1 MSGIQQFLFT
11 HGSQTSQTF
20 EALSLESTTTNFV
33 VPVGVTSISI
43 YAVGGGGGGSI
54 GGTGGDGGNGGGLV
68 WTDGVPVTPGETLIV
83 GVGTGGHGQR
93 RVYQGIDQ
101 YGNQKWCGY
110 DDCSGHTSYVKR
122 QSNNQFIV
130 KAYGGSYYGGNGD
143 GGGEGMFTEGN
154 GVIKSGGDGWRNSG
168 NYGGGWPITNFVQG
182 GDRSYKGQTGGC
194 TSGGPRDGANGV
206 ALASGQDGEVGGA
219 ATGYSG
225 GDTGGQG
232 GLYGGGG
239 GNGGTSGGQT
249 GAGGNGGHGGVRIS
263 WDNPIGDGVPYIDGK
278 YSVSF
283 KGNSFYQYLTI
294 TPPTPDYFQL
304 GDSDWTI
311 EFWWR
316 PGEGA
321 PQQNYW
327 GQNYSSGND
336 CPYIEGMDANN
347 ITTWKV
353 GCGNGG
359 AGAGNSPCW
368 YHQDQNDK
376 DAYGGS
382 GTHAGMRWSSGG
394 DHILTHG
401 GDGENGSDGWRHIV
415 FERIGSRNGI
425 YLFVNGMR
433 THMWSF
439 SGTDLFTYS
448 TQMASLNDTST
459 YRINIGG
466 GIGHPDGAAAG
477 YISNVRLVTG
487 RYVYGD
493 DGWFSTRHE
502 PVKQIPGTKLL
513 ACNGPTVD
521 TFYLGLDENTV
532 VSQKEYTV
540 VGTYSWTCPADV
552 TSVCVVCIGGG
563 GGSSAGSQTWSG
575 SSYNGGVSGAGG
587 GLGWKNNISVTPG
600 QSYTVVV
607 GDYGA
612 AGTSTYISQYN
623 WTVTEGG
630 DGSDSY
636 FIDATTVKGG
646 GGDGGAVNIGS
657 STAVAQGGDY
667 VGDGGGNGGNGGGA
681 HTGNNGTGGGGA
693 GGYSGAGGN
702 GAYSGVGQDGTGG
715 GAGGGGV
722 DSVGD
727 AQINPPD
734 GRYGAVA
741 GGGGGTGIWGEG
753 NNGTGG
759 ADVQSYGGNES
770 TGGNGGSI
778 HWLSTKGVIHRD
790 PANGAWL
797 SGNGRY
803 PPISQGATVYNG
815 GIVGGYYGG
824 GAGSEAGVWGPAAE
838 GSPTGGGSAFAG
850 CSGAVRIIWGSGR
863 SFPSTNTEDLGCAIY
878 GYDAN
883 TLSPCGGSSEDP
895 EVKTPSGYNPDNH
908 PFGTYNG
915 GVS

>member
-11 HGSQTSQTF
+11 HGTQTSQTF
-20 EALSLESTTTNFV
+20 EASSLESTTTNFV
-33 VPVGVTSISI
+33 VPFGVTSISI
-43 YAVGGGGGGSI
+43 YAVGGGGGGSA
-54 GGTGGDGGNGGGLV
+54 GGTSGNGGCGGGLV
-68 WTDGVPVTPGETLIV
+68 WTDDVPVTPGETLIV
-83 GVGTGGHGQR
+83 GVGTGGHGHR
-93 RVYQGIDQ
+93 RVYQGVDQ
-101 YGNQKWCGY
+101 WGTAQYCDY

-130 KAYGGSYYGGNGD
+130 KAYGGGYYGSES
-143 GGGEGMFTEGN
+143 GGGHGMFTEGT
-154 GVIKSGGDGWRNSG
+154 GVIKSGGDGWRSSG

-182 GDRSYKGQTGGC
+182 GDNSYKGKTAGGGSGGPGTGKYGVPLVSGQTGGA
-194 TSGGPRDGANGV
+194 GGDP
-206 ALASGQDGEVGGA
+206 
-219 ATGYSG
+219 TGYSG
-225 GDTGGQG
+225 GDTGGEG
-232 GLYGGGG
+232 GLYGGAG

-263 WDNPIGDGVPYIDGK
+263 WNTPIGDGAPYIDGK

-283 KGNSFYQYLTI
+283 KGNYFYQYLTI

-327 GQNYSSGND
+327 SQAYTSGYN

-353 GCGNGG
+353 GCGSGG
-359 AGAGNSPCW
+359 SNSNTPIW
-368 YHQDQNDK
+368 YHQNQTNK
-376 DAYGGS
+376 DNNE
-382 GTHAGMRWSSGG
+382 HAPLRWYLGG

-401 GDGENGSDGWRHIV
+401 GDSENGSDGWRHIV
-415 FERIGSRNGI
+415 FERIGTGL
-425 YLFVNGMR
+425 YLFVSGMR
-433 THMWSF
+433 THQWAGSN
-439 SGTDLFTYS
+439 GDLF
-448 TQMASLNDTST
+448 QFADMANLNDTST

-466 GIGHPDGAAAG
+466 GISHPSGAAAG
-477 YISNVRLVTG
+477 FISNVRLVTG
-487 RYVYGD
+487 RAVYGAD
-493 DGWFSTRHE
+493 SWNSSHLE
-502 PVKQIPGTKLL
+502 PLTQIDGTKLI

-532 VSQKEYTV
+532 VGQKEYTV

-563 GGSSAGSQTWSG
+563 GGSSAGSQTWTG
-575 SSYNGGVSGAGG
+575 SSYSGGTGGAGG

-612 AGTSTYISQYN
+612 AGTST
-623 WTVTEGG
+623 TAGG

-636 FIDATTVKGG
+636 FIDTTTVKGG
-646 GGDGGAVNIGS
+646 GGDGGPVNIGS

-681 HTGNNGTGGGGA
+681 RTLNNGTGGGGA
-693 GGYSGAGGN
+693 GGYSGAGGD
-702 GAYSGVGQDGTGG
+702 GATSGAGQDGTGG
-715 GAGGGGV
+715 GAGGGGS
-722 DSVGD
+722 DSAGSV
-727 AQINPPD
+727 AD
-734 GRYGAVA
+734 GRYGAIA

-753 NNGTGG
+753 NNGSGG
-759 ADVQSYGGNES
+759 LDNDQDQSVGK
-770 TGGNGGSI
+770 GGSR
-778 HWLSTKGVIHRD
+778 HWMGGQRKD
-790 PANGAWL
+790 PANGGWL
-797 SGNGRY
+797 SGNGRWHPY
-803 PPISQGATVYNG
+803 SPPHHLGATINNG

-850 CSGAVRIIWGSGR
+850 ASGAVRIIWGSGR
-863 SFPSTNTEDLGCAIY
+863 SFPSTNTEDLNCAIY
-878 GYDAN
+878 GHDVSQN
-883 TLSPCGGSSEDP
+883 PIGPSSTPINHHDP
-895 EVKTPSGYNPDNH
+895 EVKTPNGGNPENH
-908 PFGTYNG
+908 PYGLYNG

>member
-1 MSGIQQFLFT
+1 MSGVQQLLFT
-11 HGSQTSQTF
+11 DGAQQSEIF
-20 EALSLESTTTNFV
+20 EALPTAGATTDFV

-54 GGTGGDGGNGGGLV
+54 GGSYGNGACGGGLV
-68 WTDGVPVTPGETLIV
+68 WTDGVSVTPGETLIV

-93 RVYQGIDQ
+93 RVYQGVDQ
-101 YGNQKWCGY
+101 YGVAQYCDY
-110 DDCSGHTSYVKR
+110 DDCNGHTSYVKR
-122 QSNNQFIV
+122 QSNNKFIV
-130 KAYGGSYYGGNGD
+130 KAYGGGYYGAEG
-143 GGGEGMFTEGN
+143 GGGEGMFTEGT
-154 GVIKSGGDGWRNSG
+154 GVIQSGGDGYRG
-168 NYGGGWPITNFVQG
+168 NWNGSNPQVDFMSG
-182 GDRSYKGQTGGC
+182 GDSSYKGQPGGNNSSTGSYGVSLSPGKTGSAGDPPSGGNEYGNGATGGD
-194 TSGGPRDGANGV
+194 GGK
-206 ALASGQDGEVGGA
+206 
-219 ATGYSG
+219 
-225 GDTGGQG
+225 
-232 GLYGGGG
+232 YGGGG
-239 GNGGTSGGQT
+239 GMGVTSGGLT
-249 GAGGNGGHGGVRIS
+249 GYGGYGGDGGVRIS
-263 WDNPIGDGVPYIDGK
+263 WDNPISDGTDGTPYIDGK
-278 YSVSF
+278 YSVQF
-283 KGNSFYQYLTI
+283 KGAYFKQYMI
-294 TPPTPDYFQL
+294 VTPPTPNYFQL

-316 PGEGA
+316 PGAGA
-321 PQQNYW
+321 PCQSYW
-327 GQNYSSGND
+327 GNLGGTGQNS
-336 CPYIEGMDANN
+336 PFIEGLDENN
-347 ITTWKV
+347 RVTWKI
-353 GCGNGG
+353 GTYG
-359 AGAGNSPCW
+359 ANSPAW
-368 YHQDQNDK
+368 YHQNQTQK
-376 DAYGGS
+376 DAYN
-382 GTHAGMRWSSGG
+382 GTGEDADVRWYFGG
-394 DHILTHG
+394 DHILSH
-401 GDGENGSDGWRHIV
+401 DGNNGYDGWRHII
-415 FERIGSRNGI
+415 FERIGTTGLYFLSG
-425 YLFVNGMR
+425 GTR
-433 THMWSF
+433 THQY
-439 SGTDLFTYS
+439 SGSNSDLFQLTS
-448 TQMASLNDTST
+448 LADLNDTST
-459 YRINIGG
+459 TRIAIGG
-466 GIGHPDGAAAG
+466 HGLGSGPSAG
-477 YISNVRLVTG
+477 MAGMISNVRVVTG
-487 RYVYGD
+487 RAVYGQD
-493 DGWFSTRHE
+493 RFNSGRIE
-502 PVKQIPGTKLL
+502 PLKQIPNTKLL
-513 ACNGPTVD
+513 ACNGPTID
-521 TFYLGLDENTV
+521 TVYFGLDQNTV
-532 VSQKEYTV
+532 VGQKEYTV

-563 GGSSAGSQTWSG
+563 GGSSPGDQHWNGSN
-575 SSYNGGVSGAGG
+575 YNGGVSGAGG

-657 STAVAQGGDY
+657 STPVAQGGDY

-693 GGYSGAGGN
+693 GGYSGAGGDGTN
-702 GAYSGVGQDGTGG
+702 SGVGQDGTGG
-715 GAGGGGV
+715 GAGGGGA

-753 NNGTGG
+753 TSGTGG

-778 HWLSTKGVIHRD
+778 HWLGTKGVIHRD

-803 PPISQGATVYNG
+803 PPISQGATVPNG

-850 CSGAVRIIWGSGR
+850 CGGAVRIIWGSGR

-878 GYDAN
+878 GYDADQ
-883 TLSPCGGSSEDP
+883 LSPCGGSSEDP
-895 EVKTPSGYNPDNH
+895 ELKTPSGSNPDNH

>member
-1 MSGIQQFLFT
+1 MSGLQQFLFT

-20 EALSLESTTTNFV
+20 EAESLESTTTNFV
-33 VPVGVTSISI
+33 VPVGITSISI
-43 YAVGGGGGGSI
+43 YAVGGGGGGSA
-54 GGTGGDGGNGGGLV
+54 GGTNADGGNGGGLV

-83 GVGTGGHGQR
+83 GVGTGGHGHLT
-93 RVYQGIDQ
+93 VYQGTDNNGQAQ
-101 YGNQKWCGY
+101 YCAHN
-110 DDCSGHTSYVKR
+110 DCDGHTSYVKR

-130 KAYGGSYYGGNGD
+130 KAYGGGYYGSES
-143 GGGEGMFTEGN
+143 GGGEGMFTEGT
-154 GVIKSGGDGWRNSG
+154 GVIKSGGDGWRNTG

-194 TSGGPRDGANGV
+194 GSGGPRDGANGI
-206 ALASGQDGEVGGA
+206 ALVSGQTGEVGGPP
-219 ATGYSG
+219 TGYSG

-249 GAGGNGGHGGVRIS
+249 GYGGKGGNGGVRIS
-263 WDNPIGDGVPYIDGK
+263 WDTPIGDGAPYIDGK

-283 KGNSFYQYLTI
+283 KGDYFYQYLTI

-304 GDSDWTI
+304 GNSNWTI

-321 PQQNYW
+321 PGQTYW
-327 GQNYSSGND
+327 SLGGSGNN
-336 CPYIEGMDANN
+336 CPYIEGIDANN

-353 GCGNGG
+353 GCGQGG
-359 AGAGNSPCW
+359 SSPNSPCW
-368 YHQDQNDK
+368 YHQNQSNK
-376 DAYGGS
+376 DNNE
-382 GTHAGMRWSSGG
+382 HAPLRWYLAGE
-394 DHILTHG
+394 HILTHG
-401 GDGENGSDGWRHIV
+401 GDSENGWDGWRHIV
-415 FERIGSRNGI
+415 FERIGTGL
-425 YLFVNGMR
+425 YLFVGGYRRHQYAGSNG
-433 THMWSF
+433 
-439 SGTDLFTYS
+439 DLF
-448 TQMASLNDTST
+448 QFADMANLNDTST

-466 GIGHPDGAAAG
+466 GIGHPSGAAAG
-477 YISNVRLVTG
+477 FISNVRLVTG
-487 RYVYGD
+487 RAVYGAD
-493 DGWFSTRHE
+493 SWNSFRHE

-532 VSQKEYTV
+532 VGQKEYTV

-552 TSVCVVCIGGG
+552 TTVCVVCIGGG
-563 GGSSAGSQTWSG
+563 GGSSAGEQTWNG
-575 SSYNGGVSGAGG
+575 SNYNGGVSGAGG

-612 AGTSTYISQYN
+612 AGTST
-623 WTVTEGG
+623 TAGG

-681 HTGNNGTGGGGA
+681 RTGNNGTGGGGA
-693 GGYSGAGGN
+693 GGYSGAGGD
-702 GAYSGVGQDGTGG
+702 GANSGVGQDGTGG

-722 DSVGD
+722 DSSGSSP
-727 AQINPPD
+727 N
-734 GRYGAVA
+734 GTYGAVA

-753 NNGTGG
+753 NNGSGG

-770 TGGNGGSI
+770 TGGRGGSLHWMGNMREDPSNGG
-778 HWLSTKGVIHRD
+778 WLT
-790 PANGAWL
+790 
-797 SGNGRY
+797 GNGRY
-803 PPISQGATVYNG
+803 PPYSQGATVYNG

-824 GAGSEAGVWGPAAE
+824 GAGSEAGVWGPAGE
-838 GSPTGGGSAFAG
+838 GSPTGGGAAFAG
-850 CSGAVRIIWGSGR
+850 CSGAVRIIWGAGR
-863 SFPSTNTEDLGCAIY
+863 SFPSTNTEDLNCAIY
-878 GYDAN
+878 GHN
-883 TLSPCGGSSEDP
+883 MTQNPMGPSSTPLNIHDP
-895 EVKTPSGYNPDNH
+895 EVKGPSGYSPENH
-908 PFGTYNG
+908 PYGTYNG